1 MKIFVGNVD
10 ERTTQEELS
19 ALFEHHGTVVSCA
32 VMKQFAFVHMRE
44 EDRALA
50 AIAALN
56 GRELNGRKMVVELS
70 KPRPLNT
77 WKVFVGNV
85 SASCTATELR
95 SLFEAYGRV
104 VECDIVKDYAF
115 VHMEREAEAKDAI
128 EHLNGK
134 DLKGKRINVE
144 LSTKV
149 QKKGSGPNG
158 QSDKSRRNNREASQ
172 TRSEDF
178 DQRRSLDGIY
188 SQYAM
193 TSPYDQRAYLEAS
206 RYDAYENR
214 QRLQSMYYGR
224 DRSPMRRSPPLVT
237 GYSMPTSALAAQY
250 RAQSGAYSSQLA
262 SAYGAQASAALAS
275 AYGAQASAALAAA
288 YGAQASTYGTSTSSL
303 GSTYGNQ
310 AASSLASAYG
320 NQTSAALAS
329 AYGDQAS
336 SLTVAYGAQ
345 AGTGGSAQYSSQA
358 AGLASPYSSQ
368 ASAALAASY
377 RQAANPLGAYDSAS
391 QLAALAQQ
399 SAAYSALSQHS
410 PTDTSG
416 YERTRLSPP
425 RASALDA
432 YRKSPELM
440 KRFGSDRRYTESEY
454 RRLAESQV
462 AFRRSPSLE
471 YRRPAE
477 LQSEYS
483 NYAAAYGDYLRAAQM
498 QSNYQRRL

>member
-1 MKIFVGNVD
+1 MKIFIGNVD
-10 ERTTQEELS
+10 ERTTQEEMS
-19 ALFEHHGTVVSCA
+19 ALFEKHGTVVSCA

-85 SASCTATELR
+85 SASCTPAELR
-95 SLFEAYGRV
+95 AVFEAYGRV

-115 VHMEREAEAKDAI
+115 VHMEKEAEVKEAI
-128 EHLNGK
+128 ENLNGK
-134 DLKGKRINVE
+134 ELKGRRINVE

-158 QSDKSRRNNREASQ
+158 QSGDKNRRNNREDSL

-178 DQRRSLDGIY
+178 DQRRSLDTAFP
-188 SQYAM
+188 QYAM
-193 TSPYDQRAYLEAS
+193 TSPYDQRAFLEAS
-206 RYDAYENR
+206 RYDAFENR
-214 QRLQSMYYGR
+214 QRLQSLYYGR
-224 DRSPMRRSPPLVT
+224 DRSPMRRSPPLLT
-237 GYSMPTSALAAQY
+237 GYSMPASALAAQY
-250 RAQSGAYSSQLA
+250 RAQSGVFGSQLA
-262 SAYGAQASAALAS
+262 SAYGSQASALAS

-288 YGAQASTYGTSTSSL
+288 YGAQASASAL
-303 GSTYGNQ
+303 GSAYGSQ
-310 AASSLASAYG
+310 AASTLASAYG
-320 NQTSAALAS
+320 SHTSASLAS

-336 SLTVAYGAQ
+336 SLAAAYGAQ
-345 AGTGGSAQYSSQA
+345 GGSSQFSA
-358 AGLASPYSSQ
+358 LSPEVSSPYSSQ

-377 RQAANPLGAYDSAS
+377 RQATTPLGTYDSAS

-399 SAAYSALSQHS
+399 SAAYSAMSQNS
-410 PTDTSG
+410 TTETAG

-425 RASALDA
+425 RLSALDV

-440 KRFGSDRRYTESEY
+440 KRFGSDRRLTDSEY
-454 RRLAESQV
+454 RRLAESQGIY
-462 AFRRSPSLE
+462 RRSPPPQLDF
-471 YRRPAE
+471 RRPAE
-477 LQSEYS
+477 PQSEYS

-498 QSNYQRRL
+498 QSNFQRRM